1 MPSLSTLLQAN
12 LKLNVLKNDR
22 GFSLLEV
29 IVALLIMAGGFL
41 AVVNLFSGSVRSVN
55 LSSQYLKAVTLANSK
70 MNELEIEN
78 FFVDDK
84 SGRFENEESYRWELD
99 IAPYNS
105 SLNDENSRIQLQN
118 ILLKVFWNDNGK
130 PRKLELATL
139 RLDGQTYPVTD
150 AKLKKLFKG
159 GAVNISTEDSTET
172 ITPTSTSSIPSNRIS
187 GSITSRI
194 SGSTTQNISG
204 N

>member
-1 MPSLSTLLQAN
+1 
-12 LKLNVLKNDR
+12 
-22 GFSLLEV
+22 
-29 IVALLIMAGGFL
+29 MAGGFL

-78 FFVDDK
+78 FFLDDK
-84 SGRFENEESYRWELD
+84 SGGFKNEENYRWELE
-99 IAPYNS
+99 IAPYDS
-105 SLNDENSRIQLQN
+105 SLNNENSRIQLQK

-139 RLDGQTYPVTD
+139 RLDGQTYPVAD
-150 AKLKKLFKG
+150 KRLKQIFKG
-159 GAVNISTEDSTET
+159 GAVNISTEGLEET
-172 ITPTSTSSIPSNRIS
+172 TPPPTLPKLNNNIS
-187 GSITSRI
+187 GSITPRNS
-194 SGSTTQNISG
+194 SSSNQNISG

>member
-1 MPSLSTLLQAN
+1 
-12 LKLNVLKNDR
+12 
-22 GFSLLEV
+22 
-29 IVALLIMAGGFL
+29 MAGGFL

-78 FFVDDK
+78 FFLDDK
-84 SGRFENEESYRWELD
+84 SGGFKNEENYRWELE
-99 IAPYNS
+99 IAPYDS
-105 SLNDENSRIQLQN
+105 SLNNENSRIQLQK

-139 RLDGQTYPVTD
+139 RLDGQTYPVAD
-150 AKLKKLFKG
+150 KRLKQIFKG
-159 GAVNISTEDSTET
+159 GAVNISTEGLEET
-172 ITPTSTSSIPSNRIS
+172 TPTPPVSTKPNNIS
-187 GSITSRI
+187 GSITPRS
-194 SGSTTQNISG
+194 SSSSNQNISG

>member
-1 MPSLSTLLQAN
+1 
-12 LKLNVLKNDR
+12 
-22 GFSLLEV
+22 
-29 IVALLIMAGGFL
+29 MAGGFL

-78 FFVDDK
+78 FFLDDK
-84 SGRFENEESYRWELD
+84 SGGFKNEENYRWELE
-99 IAPYNS
+99 IAPYDS
-105 SLNDENSRIQLQN
+105 SLNNENSRIQLQK

-139 RLDGQTYPVTD
+139 RLDGQTYPVAD
-150 AKLKKLFKG
+150 KRLKQIFKG
-159 GAVNISTEDSTET
+159 GAVNISTEGLEETTPPVSTLSK
-172 ITPTSTSSIPSNRIS
+172 PNNIS

-194 SGSTTQNISG
+194 SGATTQNISG

>member
-1 MPSLSTLLQAN
+1 MPSLSTLSQEN
-12 LKLNVLKNDR
+12 LKSNVLRNDR

-78 FFVDDK
+78 FFLDDK
-84 SGRFENEESYRWELD
+84 SGGFKNEENYRWELE
-99 IAPYNS
+99 IAPYDS
-105 SLNDENSRIQLQN
+105 SLNNENSRIQLQK

-139 RLDGQTYPVTD
+139 RLDGQTYPVAD
-150 AKLKKLFKG
+150 KRLKQIFKG
-159 GAVNISTEDSTET
+159 GAVNIRTEGLEET
-172 ITPTSTSSIPSNRIS
+172 TPPPTLSKPNNNIS

-194 SGSTTQNISG
+194 SGSATQNISG

>member
-1 MPSLSTLLQAN
+1 MPSLSTLLQEN
-12 LKLNVLKNDR
+12 LKLNVLRNDR

-78 FFVDDK
+78 FFLDDK
-84 SGRFENEESYRWELD
+84 SGGFKNEENYRWELE
-99 IAPYNS
+99 IAPYDS
-105 SLNDENSRIQLQN
+105 SLNNENSRIQLQK

-139 RLDGQTYPVTD
+139 RLDGQTYPVAD
-150 AKLKKLFKG
+150 KRLKQIFKG
-159 GAVNISTEDSTET
+159 GAVNISTEGLEET
-172 ITPTSTSSIPSNRIS
+172 TPPPTLSKPNNNIS
-187 GSITSRI
+187 GSLTPRI
-194 SGSTTQNISG
+194 SSSSNQNISG

>member
-1 MPSLSTLLQAN
+1 MPSLSTLLQEN
-12 LKLNVLKNDR
+12 LKLNVLRNDR

-78 FFVDDK
+78 FFLDDK
-84 SGRFENEESYRWELD
+84 SGGFKNEENYRWELE
-99 IAPYNS
+99 IAPYDS
-105 SLNDENSRIQLQN
+105 SLNNENSRIQLQK

-139 RLDGQTYPVTD
+139 RLDGQTYPVAD
-150 AKLKKLFKG
+150 KRLKQIFKG
-159 GAVNISTEDSTET
+159 GAVNIRTDGLEET
-172 ITPTSTSSIPSNRIS
+172 TPPPPTLSKPNNNISGSRTPRIS
-187 GSITSRI
+187 GSSN
-194 SGSTTQNISG
+194 QNISG